1 MNAGKI
7 LTGLGC
13 GKIYVILAILKRKKH
28 YLKANK
34 AGYTATLVACGWAGA
49 VLKKVTRVS
58 GQE

>member
-13 GKIYVILAILKRKKH
+13 VKIYVIFAILKRKKH

-34 AGYTATLVACGWAGA
+34 AGYTATPIACGWAVA
-49 VLKKVTRVS
+49 VFEVT
-58 GQE
+58 